1 MKGDARIMKMSRNG
15 LGRRLRHGGV
25 SLALTAAIIAIV
37 ILVNIIF
44 SALAGKLLWYTD
56 LTPELLFTLSDN
68 CIDLIENGD
77 PAFAANG
84 STSPVDKIDQFR
96 AEAVQKAVAEGKA
109 QDEAE
114 KQAKEDIR
122 INIIFCNTD
131 LKWKSDVM
139 QRYVLET
146 ARQLQAEFSDYINIE
161 FVDIVR
167 NPTAV
172 TKYGQYVAPTS
183 VIVECGSEYRVRSL
197 RSFYVFDDTTG
208 DEAPWAYN
216 GEKILASSILA
227 VTRAAAPIAGIVS
240 NHEEL
245 YIGDGFLMTLINA
258 GYDIQE
264 IDLFKNE
271 IPADC
276 RLLVINAPQTDFIV
290 DEVDLE
296 NGGIVDEIDKLDK
309 FLDNAN
315 SMMVFM
321 DPSLTTRLD
330 NFEDYL
336 EEWGIKYDR
345 VDMGGGVYEPYRI
358 KDVGSATLD
367 GYGYSFFAETAGFGL
382 GAEITENLGNRKIV
396 FPEAMSISYSERV
409 DPNTPFRAD
418 RDDEQSELLGYIGSI
433 SDRSASYREIYD
445 LFVSSSSAIA
455 EANGA
460 EVESAASGNRFKLM
474 TITVED
480 RFVQESNYT
489 VTETPSYVIASGCPS
504 FMADKMLYGTY
515 GNNMFL
521 EYTLRVLGHEP
532 VPVGLTFKSFGDYT
546 IDIVE
551 ADEANI
557 YTAIFTALP
566 LVLATGV
573 GIFVIVRRKNR

>member
-1 MKGDARIMKMSRNG
+1 MKMSRNG
-15 LGRRLRHGGV
+15 LGRRLRYGGV
-25 SLALTAAIIAIV
+25 TVVLTAAIIAIV
-37 ILVNIIF
+37 IIVNIIF
-44 SALAGKLLWYTD
+44 SALASKLLWYTD

-84 STSPVDKIDQFR
+84 STSPVDKIDAFR
-96 AEAVQKAVAEGKA
+96 AEAVQKAVAEGKT
-109 QDEAE
+109 QEEAE

-122 INIIFCNTD
+122 INIIFCSTD
-131 LKWKSDVM
+131 LSWKSNVM

-146 ARQLQAEFSDYINIE
+146 ANQLQSEFPDYINIE

-172 TKYGQYVAPTS
+172 TKYGQYVSPTS
-183 VIVECGSEYRVRSL
+183 VIIECGSEYRARSL
-197 RSFYVFDDTTG
+197 KSFYVFDDTTG
-208 DEAPWAYN
+208 EETPWAYN
-216 GEKILASSILA
+216 GEKIMASSILA
-227 VTRAAAPIAGIVS
+227 VTRAASPIAGIVS
-240 NHEEL
+240 NHDEL
-245 YIGDGFLMTLINA
+245 YVGDGFLTTLINA
-258 GYDIQE
+258 GYDIME
-264 IDLFKNE
+264 IDLFKDE

-276 RLLVINAPQTDFIV
+276 RLLVINAPQSDFIV

-296 NGGIVDEIDKLDK
+296 NGGVVDEIDKLDK
-309 FLDNAN
+309 FLDEAN
-315 SMMVFM
+315 SLMVFM
-321 DPSLTTRLD
+321 DPTLTVRL
-330 NFEDYL
+330 NNLEDYL

-358 KDVGSATLD
+358 KDVTAATLD
-367 GYGYSFFAETAGFGL
+367 GYGYSFFAQSTSFGL

-396 FPEAMSISYSERV
+396 FPEAMSISYSEGV
-409 DPNTPFRAD
+409 NPNTPFRTD

-433 SDRSASYREIYD
+433 STPSSYREIYD
-445 LFVSSSSAIA
+445 LFVSSEGAVA
-455 EANGA
+455 EANGV

-474 TITVED
+474 TITLED

-551 ADEANI
+551 ADEATA
-557 YTAIFTALP
+557 YTVTFAVVP
-566 LVLATGV
+566 LLLAAGV
-573 GIFVIVRRKNR
+573 GTFVIVRRKNR